1 MDQPSNA
8 ADCELA
14 VGGIFMEFRL
24 ARTNDRFIKAL
35 RLVAITALVGWWTPP
50 GIRAEQGKLIE
61 CHWNTLPPLFGKQIV
76 LLLPDGTHLGG
87 EVREV
92 MNDGLHLLIK
102 SSSDPSTHPRGITW
116 IPRAHIHEIEVRKKV
131 RAWKSPEESILARW
145 GMFLGGYLGAVRLGL
160 ARESEA
166 GVYTGLIAG
175 GAAGAYAGGKIAGA
189 LDPRE
194 DVNVIRILRNAVD
207 YSVKSS
213 PDTGPMFGQLSTG
226 STIP

>member
-1 MDQPSNA
+1 
-8 ADCELA
+8 
-14 VGGIFMEFRL
+14 MEFRM
-24 ARTNDRFIKAL
+24 ARTNDPFIKAL
-35 RLVAITALVGWWTPP
+35 RFVAITALVGWWAPSS
-50 GIRAEQGKLIE
+50 IRAEEGKLIE

-102 SSSDPSTHPRGITW
+102 SSSDPLTHPRGITW

-131 RAWKSPEESILARW
+131 REWKSPEKSVLSRW
-145 GMFLGGYLGAVRLGL
+145 GMFLGGYLGAVNLGF
-160 ARESEA
+160 RTESNYGVFA
-166 GVYTGLIAG
+166 GLLGG
-175 GAAGAYAGGKIAGA
+175 GAAGAYVGGKIAGV

-194 DVNVIRILRNAVD
+194 DVDVIRILRDAVD
-207 YSVKSS
+207 YSVKSP
-213 PDTGPMFGQLSTG
+213 PDTGPMFGQLSSS